1 MTAIT
6 PNNYKNIKCK
16 YLLYSNIKF
25 ENILDDFFK
34 INLIY
39 CFENNQGLKNSNFFK
54 EFNDTFGIHN
64 CNFDI
69 EEITIKNENNKTKD
83 YLLEF
88 IQKKKN
94 IKNKSKIKITFIN
107 LQNEGEQLPDTVL
120 VKNGIYR
127 VNIFQEHI
135 PLVIKT
141 GQNNTI
147 IQKLSSDLYTYIG
160 ETVNGGSYGKGI
172 YVSFKN
178 NQISSIT
185 KGNFIHAVLWGEG
198 KDIVFINNTVC
209 IYEGTFSNGKL
220 HGNGKINF
228 FYNKYSTDI
237 YEGNFVNNKLNG
249 IGKIIC
255 KYSDYTKTTEGNFVD
270 NELNGIGKII
280 CKYSDYTN
288 STEGNFVDNKL
299 NGIGKIICKYS
310 DYTKTREGNFINNWL
325 NGIGKKIYKY
335 DTYTVLFEG
344 IFLDDFLNGE
354 GKRVYEYNEYTKIM
368 EGVFVKDN
376 LDENGKIMYE
386 YK

>member
-1 MTAIT
+1 MTAII

-25 ENILDDFFK
+25 ENILNDFFK

-69 EEITIKNENNKTKD
+69 EEITIKNENNKTID

-107 LQNEGEQLPDTVL
+107 LQNEGEQLPDSVL

-172 YVSFKN
+172 YISFKN

-198 KDIVFINNTVC
+198 KDIFFIKNSVYIN
-209 IYEGTFSNGKL
+209 EGTFSNGRL
-220 HGNGKINF
+220 HGNGKI
-228 FYNKYSTDI
+228 KYSTDI
-237 YEGNFVNNKLNG
+237 ESNLYDGNFVNNKLNGIGKIIVEHNDYTKTTEGNFVNNELNG

-255 KYSDYTKTTEGNFVD
+255 KYSDYTKTTEGD
-270 NELNGIGKII
+270 
-280 CKYSDYTN
+280 
-288 STEGNFVDNKL
+288 
-299 NGIGKIICKYS
+299 
-310 DYTKTREGNFINNWL
+310 FINNLL

-335 DTYTVLFEG
+335 DTYTVLCEG

-354 GKRVYEYNEYTKIM
+354 GKRVYECNDYTKTT
-368 EGVFVKDN
+368 EGYFVKDN

-386 YK
+386 YKNKITDKLY